1 MNQGSLITVVV
12 PVYNVEQ
19 YLKEC
24 IESLCYQTYKNLEI
38 ILVDDGS
45 TDQSGEICDSYQHTD
60 SRIHVIHQKNGGLSD
75 ARNTGIEAASGKFIT
90 FVDSD
95 DVCDPNMISYLYKLL
110 CSHEADLSVCQRC
123 LIDETSKSKEVR
135 YQSIEDSIILGNHA
149 CMKAFL
155 TKPGIDTVAWGKLYK
170 TKLFDSVRYPYGKYN
185 EDVFTTYKVIAKCNC
200 IAVGSKRLYRYRV
213 RHASIMQSSFS
224 EKHLDGI
231 EGACV
236 RADFIKTEY
245 PYLSVYANAKIIYA
259 VNQCALRIARDK
271 KLELSRRKRLTIT
284 LQKYYRSYEKDYL
297 RGPGSIAAKLFSI
310 VAFIDLRIAM
320 LIAHK

>member
-1 MNQGSLITVVV
+1 MSQNNLITVVV
-12 PVYNVEQ
+12 PVYNVKQ

-24 IESLCYQTYKNLEI
+24 IESLCHQTYKNLEI

-110 CSHEADLSVCQRC
+110 CFHEADLSVCQRC
-123 LIDETSKSKEVR
+123 LIDETSMPKEVR
-135 YQSIEDSIILGNHA
+135 YRSIEDRVVLGNHN

-155 TKPGIDTVAWGKLYK
+155 AQSDIDTVAWGKLYK
-170 TKLFDSVRYPYGKYN
+170 TELFDSVRYPYGKYN
-185 EDVFTTYKVIAKCNC
+185 EDVFTTYKIIAKCNY
-200 IAVGSKRLYRYRV
+200 IAVGSKRLYQYRV
-213 RHASIMQSSFS
+213 RPASIMQSGFS

-231 EGACV
+231 AGACV

-245 PYLSVYANAKIIYA
+245 PDLSVYANAKIIYA
-259 VNQCALRIARDK
+259 VNQCALRIAKDK
-271 KLELSRRKRLTIT
+271 RLEPSRRKTLTAT

-297 RGPGSIAAKLFSI
+297 RGPGSIGAKLFSL
-310 VAFIDLRIAM
+310 VALLDLRFAM
-320 LIAHK
+320 WLIHK